1 MRSCIPTYITICIL
15 YDAPQTRIVVLGQGS
30 LRWPTQNLV
39 HIFTLKYCINKY
51 VVIMTHFIANVS
63 FTAITN
69 IPNPSVVSHSK
80 SVYLL
85 FIYTD
90 TDEKPWLVQ
99 NCPYWWLTLA
109 TIRSII
115 HSQAHN
121 PLLWCT
127 ARGKVKR
134 YQAMEPWNQH
144 QYCTRLETLTSI
156 PSYLC
161 IYVQFILIVSFKTS
175 MIS

>member
-1 MRSCIPTYITICIL
+1 
-15 YDAPQTRIVVLGQGS
+15 
-30 LRWPTQNLV
+30 
-39 HIFTLKYCINKY
+39 
-51 VVIMTHFIANVS
+51 MTHFIANVS

-69 IPNPSVVSHSK
+69 IPNPSDVSHSK

-115 HSQAHN
+115 HSQPS
-121 PLLWCT
+121 PLVHGQ
-127 ARGKVKR
+127 RQGKEVSSHGT
-134 YQAMEPWNQH
+134 MEP
-144 QYCTRLETLTSI
+144 T
-156 PSYLC
+156 P
-161 IYVQFILIVSFKTS
+161 ILH
-175 MIS
+175 